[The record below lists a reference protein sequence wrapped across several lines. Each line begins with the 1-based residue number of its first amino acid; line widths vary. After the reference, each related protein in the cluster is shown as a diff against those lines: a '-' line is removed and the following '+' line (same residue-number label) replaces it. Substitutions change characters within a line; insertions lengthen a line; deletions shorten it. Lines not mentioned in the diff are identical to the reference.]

1 MKLRININRFQ
12 EYALSIFIIVFM
24 YRRLQFVI
32 ISFLALSFLASFSV
46 CVKRLRKGAVLTY
59 FFVLFL
65 FGFTYIFADGAKY
78 VIDNENLFS
87 NIFIY
92 GLTGFILMQMVEDYA
107 VFFKTLRLIGYGVV
121 IYSTVIVLYGS
132 IGTGYMGFSYAIL
145 LYVIA
150 LLYSGLFQKN
160 NLSLLFGI
168 VGTIVNISGGTRGS
182 LLSLFALLLAFL
194 LFSKR
199 WKLVVLFLC
208 LSAIFTLNFSRI
220 LQYASEI
227 MRVMG
232 FNSRIVGAILGTEMS
247 SLSDANGRISILNV
261 SLELILKNWLFG
273 YGFLGERAYINSRI
287 WWFTTNGYAHN
298 LVIEILLQF
307 GIIVGS
313 ALLFM
318 FVYKI
323 VYYIRRF
330 ENNSMCGIIMIFL
343 CYCVHLAVSRSYA
356 TTFEFWCLLGLLW
369 RYPHKI
375 NQDSQYAT

>member
-12 EYALSIFIIVFM
+12 EYALSIFIIVFMSQRSFMSLNGYMFGHENAM

-261 SLELILKNWLFG
+261 SLELIRKNWLFG

-323 VYYIRRF
+323 VYD
-330 ENNSMCGIIMIFL
+330 IFVLL
-343 CYCVHLAVSRSYA
+343 CAFGS
-356 TTFEFWCLLGLLW
+356 F
-369 RYPHKI
+369 
-375 NQDSQYAT
+375 

>member
-12 EYALSIFIIVFM
+12 EYALSIFIIVFMSQRSFMSLNGYMFGHENAM

-220 LQYASEI
+220 LQYAS
-227 MRVMG
+227 
-232 FNSRIVGAILGTEMS
+232 
-247 SLSDANGRISILNV
+247 
-261 SLELILKNWLFG
+261 
-273 YGFLGERAYINSRI
+273 
-287 WWFTTNGYAHN
+287 
-298 LVIEILLQF
+298 
-307 GIIVGS
+307 
-313 ALLFM
+313 
-318 FVYKI
+318 
-323 VYYIRRF
+323 
-330 ENNSMCGIIMIFL
+330 
-343 CYCVHLAVSRSYA
+343 
-356 TTFEFWCLLGLLW
+356 
-369 RYPHKI
+369 
-375 NQDSQYAT
+375 